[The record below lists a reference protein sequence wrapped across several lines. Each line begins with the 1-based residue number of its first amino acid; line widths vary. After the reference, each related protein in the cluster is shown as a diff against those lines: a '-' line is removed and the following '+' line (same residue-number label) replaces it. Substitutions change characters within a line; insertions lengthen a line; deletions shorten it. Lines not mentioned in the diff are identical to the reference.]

1 MEKHM
6 QAHYAVKKSLCKY
19 LLLICLAGCLCA
31 MLLGCGKKPVFAVL
45 HGSDADYSLRLQAD
59 RSYRVLKYRI
69 MNIENVRSETLTIP
83 SHYRGVPIASIAPG
97 ALERCALV
105 KEIVLSDSLTE
116 MDYLSIQECENI
128 ESIHIGAGM
137 TEFNRGYIMGCA
149 KLQTITVSAENPVLY
164 VEDNCLIGRADHV
177 LYAAAPTERIPDG
190 VTVIAFS
197 AFEYLPITS
206 IHIPESVVEICEH
219 AFAGTSLTEIT
230 LPDTVKSIGN
240 YAFADT
246 SIRELVIPDGVEEVG
261 RWALSYMRQLEKVTI
276 GAGMTKLSAFCF
288 DRDLALA
295 KIAVAPANPKY
306 YAEQNCLIEKETG
319 RVIFCGNQLTIP
331 DSARILGSF
340 CIKQLSGIVEEVR
353 IPSSITTIEKNAILD
368 HYNNIRA
375 IYIPKS
381 VTTVA
386 EIAIVFD
393 EGNSHMLYCE
403 ASEKPDGWD
412 ERWVAGTDR
421 VTGTDRYDVQWGKSE
436 FFSTQLPDPEKYY
449 SLACIDDTYV
459 YTLLDADG
467 NTAIRRAVW
476 KGGAPQFTMR
486 TASLLEIRETDEQ
499 GNARISFYDGVTQE
513 LSEGKRTPC
522 YWLRDRVAACPLN
535 DGFSGALCVNLFQ
548 VFDAARMKVEVVP
561 ADGSAI
567 SADAVESISYV
578 DDTHIR
584 ICYRQDGVT
593 QIVDAAT
600 SAPISSLSVPFSPGV
615 LRHEDEL
622 GRRYW
627 TTADEWRNTLELLR
641 ADGTTAVYISS
652 DVREPG
658 TTRLSDDLVQIY
670 MPMGTG
676 FWDMLYYDRN
686 TQMLSAE
693 WIDRAFY
700 LQGDTMV
707 YFRYADDAENPRLM
721 LYVANVFYPI
731 CERVSCPIETTFVD
745 SIGAINAITV
755 VDDTHLRIV
764 YGTDTGKRTLDI
776 ELPIPI
782 SAISDRTAGDRGF
795 FAYLG

>member
-6 QAHYAVKKSLCKY
+6 QAHHTAKKSLCKY
-19 LLLICLAGCLCA
+19 LLLTCLTGCLCA
-31 MLLGCGKKPVFAVL
+31 VLLGCGKKPVIAVL
-45 HGSDADYSLRLQAD
+45 HASDADYSVRLRAD
-59 RSYRVLKYRI
+59 GCYRI
-69 MNIENVRSETLTIP
+69 MKIENVRSETLTIP
-83 SHYRGVPIASIAPG
+83 SHYRGVPITSTAWR
-97 ALERCALV
+97 ALEKCALV
-105 KEIVLSDSLTE
+105 KEIVLPDTLTE
-116 MDYLSIQECENI
+116 MDDLLIQACENI

-137 TEFNRGYIMGCA
+137 TEFNRGYIYGCS

-164 VEDNCLIGRADHV
+164 VEDNCLIGREDHV

-190 VTVIAFS
+190 VTVIADG
-197 AFEYLPITS
+197 AFEDLPITS
-206 IHIPESVVEICEH
+206 IHIPEGVVEICEH
-219 AFAGTSLTEIT
+219 AFAGTSLTEII
-230 LPDTVKSIGN
+230 LPDTLKVIGN

-246 SIRELVIPDGVEEVG
+246 LIRELVIPDGVEEVG

-288 DRDLALA
+288 DCDLALA

-340 CIKQLSGIVEEVR
+340 CIRWWSSGIMEEVR
-353 IPSSITTIEKNAILD
+353 IPSSITTIEKNAIID
-368 HYNNIRA
+368 HYNGIRVV
-375 IYIPKS
+375 YIPKS

-386 EIAIVFD
+386 EIAVVFD

-449 SLACIDDTYV
+449 SLACIDGTYV

-476 KGGAPQFTMR
+476 KGAAPRFTMR

-522 YWLRDRVAACPLN
+522 YWLRDRVAAYPLN
-535 DGFSGALCVNLFQ
+535 DDFSGALCVNLFQ

-561 ADGSAI
+561 ADGSVI
-567 SADAVESISYV
+567 SADVVESISYV

-584 ICYRQDGVT
+584 ICYRRDGDT
-593 QIVDAAT
+593 QTVDAET

-615 LRHEDEL
+615 LTHEDEL

-707 YFRYADDAENPRLM
+707 YFRYADDTENPGLM

-745 SIGAINAITV
+745 SIGAINAMTV

-764 YGTDTGKRTLDI
+764 YGTDTGERSLDI

-795 FAYLG
+795 FAYLW

>member
-1 MEKHM
+1 M
-6 QAHYAVKKSLCKY
+6 LF
-19 LLLICLAGCLCA
+19 GCSE
-31 MLLGCGKKPVFAVL
+31 KPVFAVL

-59 RSYRVLKYRI
+59 GCYRI
-69 MNIENVRSETLTIP
+69 VKIENVRSETLSIP
-83 SHYRGVPIASIAPG
+83 SHYQGVPITSTARG
-97 ALERCALV
+97 TLEKCALV
-105 KEIVLSDSLTE
+105 KEVVLPDSLTKL
-116 MDYLSIQECENI
+116 DDLLIQACENI

-137 TEFNRGYIMGCA
+137 TEFNRGYIYGCP

-164 VEDNCLIGRADHV
+164 VEDNCLIGREDHV
-177 LYAAAPTERIPDG
+177 LYVAALTESIPDG
-190 VTVIAFS
+190 VIAIADG
-197 AFEYLPITS
+197 AFEDLPITS
-206 IHIPESVVEICEH
+206 IHIPESVVEIGSH
-219 AFAGTSLTEIT
+219 AFYGTNLTEIAI
-230 LPDTVKSIGN
+230 PDTVKSIGD
-240 YAFADT
+240 YAFVGT

-261 RWALSYMRQLEKVTI
+261 NLAFSHMRQLEKVTI
-276 GAGMTKLSAFCF
+276 GAGVTNLLSYCF
-288 DRDLALA
+288 AKDHMLALVEVSE
-295 KIAVAPANPKY
+295 KNPKY

-331 DSARILGSF
+331 DSARILGKG
-340 CIKQLSGIVEEVR
+340 CISEQTADEVEKVW
-353 IPSSITTIEKNAILD
+353 IPSGVTTIESDAFCGSTGNVKT
-368 HYNNIRA
+368 
-375 IYIPKS
+375 IYIPET
-381 VTTVA
+381 VTTV
-386 EIAIVFD
+386 EEHAILFGVGD
-393 EGNSHMLYCE
+393 SHTVYCE
-403 ASEKPDGWD
+403 APEKPNGWDDGW
-412 ERWVAGTDR
+412 VKG
-421 VTGTDRYDVQWGKSE
+421 YMSFDVQWGKSE

-486 TASLLEIRETDEQ
+486 TASLLEIRETDGQ

-522 YWLRDRVAACPLN
+522 YWLRDRVAAYPLN
-535 DGFSGALCVNLFQ
+535 DDFSGALCVNLFQ

-561 ADGSAI
+561 ADGSVI
-567 SADAVESISYV
+567 SVDVVESISYV

-584 ICYRQDGVT
+584 ICYRRDGAT
-593 QIVDAAT
+593 QTVDAET

-615 LRHEDEL
+615 LTHEDEL

-700 LQGDTMV
+700 LQGDTIV
-707 YFRYADDAENPRLM
+707 YFRYADDTENPGLM

-745 SIGAINAITV
+745 SIGAINAMTV

-764 YGTDTGKRTLDI
+764 YGTDTGERSLDI

-795 FAYLG
+795 FAYLW

>member
-6 QAHYAVKKSLCKY
+6 QAHHTAKKSLCKY
-19 LLLICLAGCLCA
+19 LLLVCLAGCLCA
-31 MLLGCGKKPVFAVL
+31 ALLGCGEKPVFAVL
-45 HGSDADYSLRLQAD
+45 HGSDADYSVRLRAD
-59 RSYRVLKYRI
+59 GCYRI
-69 MNIENVRSETLTIP
+69 MKIENVRSETLTIP
-83 SHYRGVPIASIAPG
+83 SHYSGVPITSIAPG

-105 KEIVLSDSLTE
+105 KEIVLSDTLTE
-116 MDYLSIQECENI
+116 MDYLSIQACENI

-164 VEDNCLIGRADHV
+164 VEDNCLIGREDHV

-190 VTVIAFS
+190 VTAIAFS

-206 IHIPESVVEICEH
+206 IHIPESVVEIDSH
-219 AFAGTSLTEIT
+219 AFTGTSLTEIM
-230 LPDTVKSIGN
+230 LPDTLKIIGD

-246 SIRELVIPDGVEEVG
+246 SIRELVIPDSVEEVG
-261 RWALSYMRQLEKVTI
+261 EWALSYMGQLEKVTI
-276 GAGMTKLSAFCF
+276 GAGVTNLLPRCF
-288 DRDLALA
+288 AKDRTLALVEVSE
-295 KIAVAPANPKY
+295 KNPKY
-306 YAEQNCLIEKETG
+306 YTEQNCLIEKETG

-331 DSARILGSF
+331 DGARILGKG
-340 CIKQLSGIVEEVR
+340 CISEETADEVEKVQ
-353 IPSSITTIEKNAILD
+353 IPPGVTTIEKEAFCGSTGNVKT
-368 HYNNIRA
+368 
-375 IYIPKS
+375 IYIPET
-381 VTTVA
+381 VTIV
-386 EIAIVFD
+386 EEYAIVFGVGD
-393 EGNSHMLYCE
+393 SHTVYCE
-403 ASEKPDGWD
+403 APEKPDGWD
-412 ERWVAGTDR
+412 EKWVEG
-421 VTGTDRYDVQWGKSE
+421 VGGFDVQWGKSE

-486 TASLLEIRETDEQ
+486 TASLLEIRETDGQ

-561 ADGSAI
+561 TDGSVI
-567 SADAVESISYV
+567 SADVVESISYV

-584 ICYRQDGVT
+584 ICYRRDGAT
-593 QIVDAAT
+593 QTVDAET

-615 LRHEDEL
+615 LTHEDEL

-670 MPMGTG
+670 MPKGTG

-707 YFRYADDAENPRLM
+707 YFRYADDAENPGLM

-745 SIGAINAITV
+745 SIGAINAMTV

-764 YGTDTGKRTLDI
+764 YGTDTGERSLDI

-795 FAYLG
+795 FAYLW

>member
-6 QAHYAVKKSLCKY
+6 QAHHTAKKSLCKY

-31 MLLGCGKKPVFAVL
+31 MLFGCSEKPVFAVL

-69 MNIENVRSETLTIP
+69 TNIENVRSETLTIP

-105 KEIVLSDSLTE
+105 KEIVLSDTLTE

-164 VEDNCLIGRADHV
+164 VEDNCLIGREDHV

-197 AFEYLPITS
+197 AFEYLPIAS
-206 IHIPESVVEICEH
+206 IYIPESVVEIGSH
-219 AFAGTSLTEIT
+219 AFTGTSLTEIM
-230 LPDTVKSIGN
+230 LPDTLKIIGD

-246 SIRELVIPDGVEEVG
+246 SIRELVVPDSVEEVG
-261 RWALSYMRQLEKVTI
+261 EWAFSWMRQLEKVTI
-276 GAGMTKLSAFCF
+276 GAGVTNLLPRCF
-288 DRDLALA
+288 AKDRTLALVEVSE
-295 KIAVAPANPKY
+295 KNPKY
-306 YAEQNCLIEKETG
+306 YTEQNCLIEKETG

-331 DSARILGSF
+331 DSVRILGKG
-340 CIKQLSGIVEEVR
+340 CISEETADEVEKVQ
-353 IPSSITTIEKNAILD
+353 IPPGVTTIEKEAFCGSTGNVKT
-368 HYNNIRA
+368 
-375 IYIPKS
+375 IYIPET
-381 VTTVA
+381 VTIV
-386 EIAIVFD
+386 EEYAIVFGVGD
-393 EGNSHMLYCE
+393 SHTVYCE
-403 ASEKPDGWD
+403 APEKPDGWD
-412 ERWVAGTDR
+412 EKWVEG
-421 VTGTDRYDVQWGKSE
+421 VGGFDVQWGKSE
-436 FFSTQLPDPEKYY
+436 FFSPQLPDPEKYY
-449 SLACIDDTYV
+449 SLACIDGTYV

-486 TASLLEIRETDEQ
+486 TASLLEIRETDGQ

-561 ADGSAI
+561 ADGSVI
-567 SADAVESISYV
+567 SADVVESISYV

-584 ICYRQDGVT
+584 ICYRRDGAT
-593 QIVDAAT
+593 QTVDAET

-615 LRHEDEL
+615 LTHEDEL

-707 YFRYADDAENPRLM
+707 YFRYADDTENPGLM

-745 SIGAINAITV
+745 SIGAINAMTV

-764 YGTDTGKRTLDI
+764 YGTDTGERSLDI

-795 FAYLG
+795 FAYLW

>member
-6 QAHYAVKKSLCKY
+6 QAHHTAKKSLCKY

-31 MLLGCGKKPVFAVL
+31 VLLGCGKKPVIAVL
-45 HGSDADYSLRLQAD
+45 HASDADYSVRLRAD
-59 RSYRVLKYRI
+59 GCYRI
-69 MNIENVRSETLTIP
+69 MKIENVRSETLTIP
-83 SHYRGVPIASIAPG
+83 SHYRGVPITSTAWR
-97 ALERCALV
+97 ALEKCALV
-105 KEIVLSDSLTE
+105 KEIVLSDTLTE

-164 VEDNCLIGRADHV
+164 VEDNCLIGREDHV

-197 AFEYLPITS
+197 AFEYLPIAS
-206 IHIPESVVEICEH
+206 IYIPESVVEIGSH
-219 AFAGTSLTEIT
+219 AFTGTSLTEIM
-230 LPDTVKSIGN
+230 LPDTLKIIGD

-246 SIRELVIPDGVEEVG
+246 SIRELVIPDSVEEVG
-261 RWALSYMRQLEKVTI
+261 EWAFSWMRQLEKVTI
-276 GAGMTKLSAFCF
+276 GAGVTNLLSYCF
-288 DRDLALA
+288 AKDHMLALVEVSE
-295 KIAVAPANPKY
+295 KNPKY

-331 DSARILGSF
+331 DSARILGKG
-340 CIKQLSGIVEEVR
+340 CISEETADEVEKVQ
-353 IPSSITTIEKNAILD
+353 IPPGVTTIEKEAFCGSTGNVKT
-368 HYNNIRA
+368 
-375 IYIPKS
+375 IYIPET
-381 VTTVA
+381 VTIV
-386 EIAIVFD
+386 EEYAIVFGVGD
-393 EGNSHMLYCE
+393 SHTVYCE
-403 ASEKPDGWD
+403 APEKPNGWDDGW
-412 ERWVAGTDR
+412 VKG
-421 VTGTDRYDVQWGKSE
+421 YMSFDVQWGKSE
-436 FFSTQLPDPEKYY
+436 FFSPQLPDPEKYY
-449 SLACIDDTYV
+449 SLACIDGTYV

-522 YWLRDRVAACPLN
+522 YWLRDRVAAYPLN
-535 DGFSGALCVNLFQ
+535 DDFSGALCVNLFQ

-561 ADGSAI
+561 ADGSVI

-584 ICYRQDGVT
+584 ICYRRDGAT
-593 QIVDAAT
+593 QTVDAET

-615 LRHEDEL
+615 LTHEDEL

-707 YFRYADDAENPRLM
+707 YFRYADDTENPGLM

-745 SIGAINAITV
+745 SIGAINAMTV

-764 YGTDTGKRTLDI
+764 YGTDTGERSLDI

-795 FAYLG
+795 FAYLW

>member
-1 MEKHM
+1 M
-6 QAHYAVKKSLCKY
+6 QAHYAAKKSLCKY

-31 MLLGCGKKPVFAVL
+31 MLLGCGKKPVSAVL
-45 HGSDADYSLRLQAD
+45 HAGDADYSVRLRAD
-59 RSYRVLKYRI
+59 GCYRI
-69 MNIENVRSETLTIP
+69 MKIENVRSETLTIP
-83 SHYRGVPIASIAPG
+83 SHYRGVPITSTAWR
-97 ALERCALV
+97 ALEKCALV
-105 KEIVLSDSLTE
+105 KEIVLSDTLTE
-116 MDYLSIQECENI
+116 MDNLLIQACENI
-128 ESIHIGAGM
+128 EKIHIGAGI

-164 VEDNCLIGRADHV
+164 VEDNCLIGREDHV
-177 LYAAAPTERIPDG
+177 LYVAALTERIPDG
-190 VTVIAFS
+190 VIAIADG
-197 AFEYLPITS
+197 AFEDLPITS
-206 IHIPESVVEICEH
+206 IHIPEGVVEICEH

-230 LPDTVKSIGN
+230 LPDSLKSIGN
-240 YAFADT
+240 YAFSDT
-246 SIRELVIPDGVEEVG
+246 SIHELVIPDSVEEVG
-261 RWALSYMRQLEKVTI
+261 EWAFSWMRQLEKVTI
-276 GAGMTKLSAFCF
+276 GAGVTNLLSYCF
-288 DRDLALA
+288 AKDHMLALVEVSE
-295 KIAVAPANPKY
+295 KNPKY

-331 DSARILGSF
+331 DSARILGKG
-340 CIKQLSGIVEEVR
+340 CISEQTADEVEKVW
-353 IPSSITTIEKNAILD
+353 IPSGVTTIESDAFCGSTGNVKT
-368 HYNNIRA
+368 
-375 IYIPKS
+375 IYIPET
-381 VTTVA
+381 VTTV
-386 EIAIVFD
+386 EEHAILFGVGD
-393 EGNSHMLYCE
+393 SHTVYCE
-403 ASEKPDGWD
+403 APEKPNGWDDGW
-412 ERWVAGTDR
+412 VKG
-421 VTGTDRYDVQWGKSE
+421 YMSFDVQWGKSE

-499 GNARISFYDGVTQE
+499 ENARISFYDGVTQE

-593 QIVDAAT
+593 QIVDAET

-658 TTRLSDDLVQIY
+658 VTQLSDDLVQIY

-707 YFRYADDAENPRLM
+707 YFRYADDAENPGLM

-745 SIGAINAITV
+745 SIGAINAMTV

-764 YGTDTGKRTLDI
+764 YGTDTGERSLDI

>member
-1 MEKHM
+1 M
-6 QAHYAVKKSLCKY
+6 
-19 LLLICLAGCLCA
+19 
-31 MLLGCGKKPVFAVL
+31 
-45 HGSDADYSLRLQAD
+45 
-59 RSYRVLKYRI
+59 
-69 MNIENVRSETLTIP
+69 
-83 SHYRGVPIASIAPG
+83 
-97 ALERCALV
+97 
-105 KEIVLSDSLTE
+105 
-116 MDYLSIQECENI
+116 
-128 ESIHIGAGM
+128 
-137 TEFNRGYIMGCA
+137 
-149 KLQTITVSAENPVLY
+149 
-164 VEDNCLIGRADHV
+164 
-177 LYAAAPTERIPDG
+177 
-190 VTVIAFS
+190 
-197 AFEYLPITS
+197 
-206 IHIPESVVEICEH
+206 
-219 AFAGTSLTEIT
+219 
-230 LPDTVKSIGN
+230 
-240 YAFADT
+240 
-246 SIRELVIPDGVEEVG
+246 
-261 RWALSYMRQLEKVTI
+261 
-276 GAGMTKLSAFCF
+276 
-288 DRDLALA
+288 
-295 KIAVAPANPKY
+295 
-306 YAEQNCLIEKETG
+306 
-319 RVIFCGNQLTIP
+319 
-331 DSARILGSF
+331 RILGKG
-340 CIKQLSGIVEEVR
+340 CISEETADEVEKVQ
-353 IPSSITTIEKNAILD
+353 IPPGVTTIEKEAFCGSTGNVKT
-368 HYNNIRA
+368 
-375 IYIPKS
+375 IYIPET
-381 VTTVA
+381 VTIV
-386 EIAIVFD
+386 EEYAIVFGVGD
-393 EGNSHMLYCE
+393 SHTVYCE
-403 ASEKPDGWD
+403 APEKPDGWD
-412 ERWVAGTDR
+412 EKWVEG
-421 VTGTDRYDVQWGKSE
+421 VGGFDVQWGKSE
-436 FFSTQLPDPEKYY
+436 FFSPQLPDPEKYY
-449 SLACIDDTYV
+449 SLACIDGTYV

-561 ADGSAI
+561 ADGSVI
-567 SADAVESISYV
+567 SADVVESISYV

-584 ICYRQDGVT
+584 ICYRRDGAT
-593 QIVDAAT
+593 QTVDAET

-615 LRHEDEL
+615 LTHEDEL

-707 YFRYADDAENPRLM
+707 YFRYADDTENPGLM

-745 SIGAINAITV
+745 SIGAINAMTV

-764 YGTDTGKRTLDI
+764 YGTDTGERSLDI

-795 FAYLG
+795 FAYLW

>member
-6 QAHYAVKKSLCKY
+6 QAHHTAKKSLCKY
-19 LLLICLAGCLCA
+19 LLLVCLAGCLCA
-31 MLLGCGKKPVFAVL
+31 ALLGCGEKPVFAVL
-45 HGSDADYSLRLQAD
+45 HGSDADYSVRLRAD
-59 RSYRVLKYRI
+59 GCYRI
-69 MNIENVRSETLTIP
+69 MKIENVRSETLTIP
-83 SHYRGVPIASIAPG
+83 SHYSGVPITSIAPG

-105 KEIVLSDSLTE
+105 KEIVLSDTLTE
-116 MDYLSIQECENI
+116 MDYLSIQACENI

-164 VEDNCLIGRADHV
+164 VEDNCLIGREDHV

-190 VTVIAFS
+190 VTAIAFS

-206 IHIPESVVEICEH
+206 IHIPESVVEIDSH
-219 AFAGTSLTEIT
+219 AFTGTSLTEIM
-230 LPDTVKSIGN
+230 LPDTLKIIGD

-246 SIRELVIPDGVEEVG
+246 SIRELVIPDSVEEVG
-261 RWALSYMRQLEKVTI
+261 EWALSYMGQLEKVTI
-276 GAGMTKLSAFCF
+276 GAGVTNLLPRCF
-288 DRDLALA
+288 AKDRTLALVEVSE
-295 KIAVAPANPKY
+295 KNPKY
-306 YAEQNCLIEKETG
+306 YTEQNCLIEKETG

-331 DSARILGSF
+331 DGARILGKG
-340 CIKQLSGIVEEVR
+340 CISEETADEVEKVQ
-353 IPSSITTIEKNAILD
+353 IPPGVTTIEKEAFCGSTGNVKT
-368 HYNNIRA
+368 
-375 IYIPKS
+375 IYIPET
-381 VTTVA
+381 VTIV
-386 EIAIVFD
+386 EEYAIVFGVGD
-393 EGNSHMLYCE
+393 SHTVYCE
-403 ASEKPDGWD
+403 APEKPDGWD
-412 ERWVAGTDR
+412 EKWVEG
-421 VTGTDRYDVQWGKSE
+421 VGGFDVQWGKSE

-486 TASLLEIRETDEQ
+486 TASLLEIRETDGQ

-561 ADGSAI
+561 TDGSVI
-567 SADAVESISYV
+567 SADVVESISYV

-584 ICYRQDGVT
+584 ICYRRDGAT
-593 QIVDAAT
+593 QTVDAET

-615 LRHEDEL
+615 LTHEDEL

-707 YFRYADDAENPRLM
+707 YFRYADDVENPGLM

-745 SIGAINAITV
+745 SIGAINAMTV
-755 VDDTHLRIV
+755 VDDTYLRIV
-764 YGTDTGKRTLDI
+764 YGTDTGERSLDI

-795 FAYLG
+795 FAYLW

>member
-6 QAHYAVKKSLCKY
+6 QAHHTAKKSLCKY

-31 MLLGCGKKPVFAVL
+31 MLFGCSEKPVFAVL

-59 RSYRVLKYRI
+59 GCYRI
-69 MNIENVRSETLTIP
+69 VKIENVRSETLSIP
-83 SHYRGVPIASIAPG
+83 SHYQGVPITSTARG
-97 ALERCALV
+97 TLEKCALV
-105 KEIVLSDSLTE
+105 KEVVLPDSLTKL
-116 MDYLSIQECENI
+116 DDLLIQACENI

-137 TEFNRGYIMGCA
+137 TEFNRGYIYGCP

-164 VEDNCLIGRADHV
+164 VEDNCLIGREDHV
-177 LYAAAPTERIPDG
+177 LYVAALTESIPDG
-190 VTVIAFS
+190 VIAIADG
-197 AFEYLPITS
+197 AFEDLPITS
-206 IHIPESVVEICEH
+206 IHIPESVVEIGSH
-219 AFAGTSLTEIT
+219 AFYGTNLTEIAI
-230 LPDTVKSIGN
+230 PDTVKSIGD
-240 YAFADT
+240 YAFVGT

-261 RWALSYMRQLEKVTI
+261 NLAFSHMRQLEKVTI
-276 GAGMTKLSAFCF
+276 GAGVTNLLSYCF
-288 DRDLALA
+288 AKDHMLALVEVSE
-295 KIAVAPANPKY
+295 KNPKY

-331 DSARILGSF
+331 DSARILGKG
-340 CIKQLSGIVEEVR
+340 CISEQTADEVEKVW
-353 IPSSITTIEKNAILD
+353 IPSGVTTIESDAFCGSTGNVKT
-368 HYNNIRA
+368 
-375 IYIPKS
+375 IYIPET
-381 VTTVA
+381 VTTV
-386 EIAIVFD
+386 EEHAILFGVGD
-393 EGNSHMLYCE
+393 SHTVYCE
-403 ASEKPDGWD
+403 APEKPNGWDDGW
-412 ERWVAGTDR
+412 VKG
-421 VTGTDRYDVQWGKSE
+421 YMSFDVQWGKSE

-486 TASLLEIRETDEQ
+486 TASLLEIRETDGQ

-522 YWLRDRVAACPLN
+522 YWLRDRVAAYPLN

-561 ADGSAI
+561 ADGSVI
-567 SADAVESISYV
+567 SVDVVESISYV

-584 ICYRQDGVT
+584 ICYRRDGAT
-593 QIVDAAT
+593 QTVDAET

-615 LRHEDEL
+615 LTHEDEL

-700 LQGDTMV
+700 LQGDTIV
-707 YFRYADDAENPRLM
+707 YFRYADDTENPGLM

-745 SIGAINAITV
+745 SIGAINAMTV

-764 YGTDTGKRTLDI
+764 YGTDTGERSLDI

-795 FAYLG
+795 FAYLW

>member
-1 MEKHM
+1 M
-6 QAHYAVKKSLCKY
+6 LF
-19 LLLICLAGCLCA
+19 GCSE
-31 MLLGCGKKPVFAVL
+31 KPVFAVL

-59 RSYRVLKYRI
+59 GCYRI
-69 MNIENVRSETLTIP
+69 VKIENVRSETLSIP
-83 SHYRGVPIASIAPG
+83 SHYQGVPITSTARG
-97 ALERCALV
+97 TLEKCALV
-105 KEIVLSDSLTE
+105 KEVVLPDSLTKL
-116 MDYLSIQECENI
+116 DDLLIQACENI

-137 TEFNRGYIMGCA
+137 TEFNRGYIYGCP

-164 VEDNCLIGRADHV
+164 VEDNCLIGREDHV
-177 LYAAAPTERIPDG
+177 LYVAALTESIPDG
-190 VTVIAFS
+190 VIAIADG
-197 AFEYLPITS
+197 AFEDLPITS
-206 IHIPESVVEICEH
+206 IHIPESVVEIGSH
-219 AFAGTSLTEIT
+219 AFYGTNLTEIAI
-230 LPDTVKSIGN
+230 PDTVKSIGD
-240 YAFADT
+240 YAFVGT

-261 RWALSYMRQLEKVTI
+261 NLAFSHMRQLEKVTI
-276 GAGMTKLSAFCF
+276 GAGVTNLLSYCF
-288 DRDLALA
+288 AKDHMLALVEVSE
-295 KIAVAPANPKY
+295 KNPKY

-331 DSARILGSF
+331 DSARILGKG
-340 CIKQLSGIVEEVR
+340 CISEQTADEVEKVW
-353 IPSSITTIEKNAILD
+353 IPSGVTTIESDAFCGSTGNVKT
-368 HYNNIRA
+368 
-375 IYIPKS
+375 IYIPET
-381 VTTVA
+381 VTTV
-386 EIAIVFD
+386 EEHAILFGVGD
-393 EGNSHMLYCE
+393 SHTVYCE
-403 ASEKPDGWD
+403 APEKPNGWDDGW
-412 ERWVAGTDR
+412 VKG
-421 VTGTDRYDVQWGKSE
+421 YMSFDVQWGKSE

-486 TASLLEIRETDEQ
+486 TASLLEIRETDGQ

-522 YWLRDRVAACPLN
+522 YWLRDRVAAYPLN

-561 ADGSAI
+561 ADGSVI
-567 SADAVESISYV
+567 SVDVVESISYV

-584 ICYRQDGVT
+584 ICYRRDGAT
-593 QIVDAAT
+593 QTVDAET

-615 LRHEDEL
+615 LTHEDEL

-700 LQGDTMV
+700 LQGDTIV
-707 YFRYADDAENPRLM
+707 YFRYADDTENPGLM

-745 SIGAINAITV
+745 SIGAINAMTV

-764 YGTDTGKRTLDI
+764 YGTDTGERSLDI

-795 FAYLG
+795 FAYLW

>member
-6 QAHYAVKKSLCKY
+6 QAHHTAKESLCKY

-105 KEIVLSDSLTE
+105 KEIVLSDTLTE
-116 MDYLSIQECENI
+116 MDYLSIQACENI

-164 VEDNCLIGRADHV
+164 VEDNCLIGREDHV

-190 VTVIAFS
+190 VTVIADS

-206 IHIPESVVEICEH
+206 IYIPESVVEIGSH
-219 AFAGTSLTEIT
+219 AFTGTSLTEIT

-288 DRDLALA
+288 DCDLALA

-386 EIAIVFD
+386 EISIVFD

-403 ASEKPDGWD
+403 ALEKPDGWD

-622 GRRYW
+622 SRRYW

-755 VDDTHLRIV
+755 VDDTLLRIV
-764 YGTDTGKRTLDI
+764 YGTETGERTLDI

>member
-1 MEKHM
+1 
-6 QAHYAVKKSLCKY
+6 
-19 LLLICLAGCLCA
+19 
-31 MLLGCGKKPVFAVL
+31 
-45 HGSDADYSLRLQAD
+45 
-59 RSYRVLKYRI
+59 
-69 MNIENVRSETLTIP
+69 
-83 SHYRGVPIASIAPG
+83 
-97 ALERCALV
+97 
-105 KEIVLSDSLTE
+105 
-116 MDYLSIQECENI
+116 
-128 ESIHIGAGM
+128 
-137 TEFNRGYIMGCA
+137 
-149 KLQTITVSAENPVLY
+149 
-164 VEDNCLIGRADHV
+164 
-177 LYAAAPTERIPDG
+177 
-190 VTVIAFS
+190 
-197 AFEYLPITS
+197 
-206 IHIPESVVEICEH
+206 
-219 AFAGTSLTEIT
+219 
-230 LPDTVKSIGN
+230 
-240 YAFADT
+240 
-246 SIRELVIPDGVEEVG
+246 
-261 RWALSYMRQLEKVTI
+261 MRQLEKVTI
-276 GAGMTKLSAFCF
+276 GAGVTNLLSYCF
-288 DRDLALA
+288 AKDHMLALVEVSE
-295 KIAVAPANPKY
+295 KNPKY

-331 DSARILGSF
+331 DSARILGKG
-340 CIKQLSGIVEEVR
+340 CISEETADEVEKVQ
-353 IPSSITTIEKNAILD
+353 IPPGVTTIEKEAFCGSTGNVKT
-368 HYNNIRA
+368 
-375 IYIPKS
+375 IYIPET
-381 VTTVA
+381 VTIV
-386 EIAIVFD
+386 EEYAIVFGVGD
-393 EGNSHMLYCE
+393 SHTVYCE
-403 ASEKPDGWD
+403 APEKPNGWDDGW
-412 ERWVAGTDR
+412 VKG
-421 VTGTDRYDVQWGKSE
+421 YMSFDVQWGKSE
-436 FFSTQLPDPEKYY
+436 FFSPQLPDPEKYY
-449 SLACIDDTYV
+449 SLACIDGTYV

-522 YWLRDRVAACPLN
+522 YWLRDRVAAYPLN
-535 DGFSGALCVNLFQ
+535 DDFSGALCVNLFQ

-561 ADGSAI
+561 ADGSVI

-584 ICYRQDGVT
+584 ICYRRDGAT
-593 QIVDAAT
+593 QTVDAET

-615 LRHEDEL
+615 LTHEDEL

-707 YFRYADDAENPRLM
+707 YFRYADDTENPGLM

-731 CERVSCPIETTFVD
+731 CERVSCPIGTTFVD
-745 SIGAINAITV
+745 SIGAINAMTV

-764 YGTDTGKRTLDI
+764 YGTDTGERSLDI

-795 FAYLG
+795 FAYLW

>member
-1 MEKHM
+1 M

-45 HGSDADYSLRLQAD
+45 HAGDADYSLRLQAD

-105 KEIVLSDSLTE
+105 KEIVLSDTLTE

-164 VEDNCLIGRADHV
+164 VEDNCLIGREDHV

-190 VTVIAFS
+190 VTVIADS
-197 AFEYLPITS
+197 AFEYLPIAS
-206 IHIPESVVEICEH
+206 IHIPESVVEIDSH
-219 AFAGTSLTEIT
+219 AFYGTSLTEIAI
-230 LPDTVKSIGN
+230 PDTVKSIGD
-240 YAFADT
+240 YAFVGT

-261 RWALSYMRQLEKVTI
+261 NLAFSHMRQLEKVTI
-276 GAGMTKLSAFCF
+276 GAGVTNLLSYCF
-288 DRDLALA
+288 AKDHMLALVEVPE
-295 KIAVAPANPKY
+295 KNPKY

-331 DSARILGSF
+331 DSARILGKG
-340 CIKQLSGIVEEVR
+340 CISEQTADEVEKVW
-353 IPSSITTIEKNAILD
+353 IPSGVTTIESDAFCGSTGNVKT
-368 HYNNIRA
+368 
-375 IYIPKS
+375 IYIPET
-381 VTTVA
+381 VTTV
-386 EIAIVFD
+386 EEHAILFGVGD
-393 EGNSHMLYCE
+393 SHTVYCE
-403 ASEKPDGWD
+403 APEKPDGWD
-412 ERWVAGTDR
+412 DGWVKG
-421 VTGTDRYDVQWGKSE
+421 YMSFDVQWGKSE

-476 KGGAPQFTMR
+476 KGGTPQFTMR

-567 SADAVESISYV
+567 PADAVESISYV

-584 ICYRQDGVT
+584 ICYRQDGAT
-593 QIVDAAT
+593 QTVDAET

-707 YFRYADDAENPRLM
+707 YFRYADDAENPGLM

-764 YGTDTGKRTLDI
+764 YGTDTGERSLDI

>member
-6 QAHYAVKKSLCKY
+6 QAHHTAKKSLCKY
-19 LLLICLAGCLCA
+19 LLLVCLAGCLCA
-31 MLLGCGKKPVFAVL
+31 ALLGCGEKPVFAVL
-45 HGSDADYSLRLQAD
+45 HGSDADYSVRLRAD
-59 RSYRVLKYRI
+59 GCYRI
-69 MNIENVRSETLTIP
+69 MKIENVRSETLTIP
-83 SHYRGVPIASIAPG
+83 SHYSGVPIASIAPG

-105 KEIVLSDSLTE
+105 KEIVLSDTLTE
-116 MDYLSIQECENI
+116 MDYLSIQACENI

-164 VEDNCLIGRADHV
+164 VEDNCLIGREDHV

-190 VTVIAFS
+190 VTAIAFS

-206 IHIPESVVEICEH
+206 IHIPESVVEIDSH
-219 AFAGTSLTEIT
+219 AFTGTSLTEIM
-230 LPDTVKSIGN
+230 LPDTLKIIGD

-246 SIRELVIPDGVEEVG
+246 SIRELVIPDSVEEVG
-261 RWALSYMRQLEKVTI
+261 EWALSYMGQLEKVTI
-276 GAGMTKLSAFCF
+276 GAGVTNLLPRCF
-288 DRDLALA
+288 AKDRTLALVEVSE
-295 KIAVAPANPKY
+295 KNPKY
-306 YAEQNCLIEKETG
+306 YTEQNCLIEKETG

-331 DSARILGSF
+331 DGARILGKG
-340 CIKQLSGIVEEVR
+340 CISEETADEVEKVQ
-353 IPSSITTIEKNAILD
+353 IPPGVTTIEKEAFCGSTGNVKT
-368 HYNNIRA
+368 
-375 IYIPKS
+375 IYIPET
-381 VTTVA
+381 VTIV
-386 EIAIVFD
+386 EEYAIVFGVGD
-393 EGNSHMLYCE
+393 SHTVYCE
-403 ASEKPDGWD
+403 APEKPDGWD
-412 ERWVAGTDR
+412 EKWVEG
-421 VTGTDRYDVQWGKSE
+421 VGGFDVQWGKSE

-459 YTLLDADG
+459 YTLLGADG

-486 TASLLEIRETDEQ
+486 TASLLEIRETDGQ

-561 ADGSAI
+561 TDGSVI
-567 SADAVESISYV
+567 SADVVESISYV

-584 ICYRQDGVT
+584 ICYRRDGAT
-593 QIVDAAT
+593 QTVDAET

-615 LRHEDEL
+615 LTHEDEL

-658 TTRLSDDLVQIY
+658 TMRLSDDLVQIY

-707 YFRYADDAENPRLM
+707 YFRYADDAEKPGLM

-745 SIGAINAITV
+745 SIGAINAMTV

-764 YGTDTGKRTLDI
+764 YGTDTGERSLDI

-795 FAYLG
+795 FAYLW

>member
-6 QAHYAVKKSLCKY
+6 QAHHTAKKSLCKY
-19 LLLICLAGCLCA
+19 LLLVCLAGCLCA
-31 MLLGCGKKPVFAVL
+31 ALLGCGEKPVFAVL
-45 HGSDADYSLRLQAD
+45 HGSDADYSVRLRAD
-59 RSYRVLKYRI
+59 GCYRI
-69 MNIENVRSETLTIP
+69 MKIENVRSETLTIP
-83 SHYRGVPIASIAPG
+83 SHYSGVPITSIAPG

-105 KEIVLSDSLTE
+105 KEIVLSDTLTE
-116 MDYLSIQECENI
+116 MDYLSIQACENI

-164 VEDNCLIGRADHV
+164 VEDNCLIGREDHV

-190 VTVIAFS
+190 VTAIAFS

-206 IHIPESVVEICEH
+206 IHIPESVVEIDSH
-219 AFAGTSLTEIT
+219 AFTGTSLTEIM
-230 LPDTVKSIGN
+230 LPDTLKIIGD

-246 SIRELVIPDGVEEVG
+246 SIRELVIPDSVEEVG
-261 RWALSYMRQLEKVTI
+261 EWALSYMGQLEKVTI
-276 GAGMTKLSAFCF
+276 GAGVTNLLPRCF
-288 DRDLALA
+288 AKDRTLALVEVSE
-295 KIAVAPANPKY
+295 KNPKY
-306 YAEQNCLIEKETG
+306 YTEQNCLIEKETG

-331 DSARILGSF
+331 DGARILGKG
-340 CIKQLSGIVEEVR
+340 CISEETADEVEKVQ
-353 IPSSITTIEKNAILD
+353 IPPGVTTIEKEAFCGSTGNVKT
-368 HYNNIRA
+368 
-375 IYIPKS
+375 IYIPET
-381 VTTVA
+381 VTIV
-386 EIAIVFD
+386 EEYAIVFGVGD
-393 EGNSHMLYCE
+393 SHTVYCE
-403 ASEKPDGWD
+403 APEKPDGWD
-412 ERWVAGTDR
+412 EKWVEG
-421 VTGTDRYDVQWGKSE
+421 VGGFDVQWGKSE

-486 TASLLEIRETDEQ
+486 TASLLEIRETDGQ

-561 ADGSAI
+561 TDGSVI
-567 SADAVESISYV
+567 SADVVESISYV

-584 ICYRQDGVT
+584 ICYRRDGAT
-593 QIVDAAT
+593 QTVDAET
-600 SAPISSLSVPFSPGV
+600 SAPISSLSVSFSPGV
-615 LRHEDEL
+615 LTHEDEL

-707 YFRYADDAENPRLM
+707 YFRYADDVENPGLM

-745 SIGAINAITV
+745 SIGAINAMTV

-764 YGTDTGKRTLDI
+764 YGTDTGERSLDI

-795 FAYLG
+795 FAYLW

>member
-261 RWALSYMRQLEKVTI
+261 RWALSYMGQLEKVTI

>member
-6 QAHYAVKKSLCKY
+6 QAHHTAKESLCKY

-105 KEIVLSDSLTE
+105 KEIVLSDTLTE
-116 MDYLSIQECENI
+116 MDYLSIQACENI

-164 VEDNCLIGRADHV
+164 VEDNCLIGREDHV

-190 VTVIAFS
+190 VTVIADS

-206 IHIPESVVEICEH
+206 IYIPESVVEIGSH
-219 AFAGTSLTEIT
+219 AFTGTSLTEIT

-261 RWALSYMRQLEKVTI
+261 RWALSYMRQLETVTI
-276 GAGMTKLSAFCF
+276 GAGMSKLSAFCF
-288 DRDLALA
+288 DCDLALA

-386 EIAIVFD
+386 EISIVFD

-403 ASEKPDGWD
+403 ALEKPDGWD

-622 GRRYW
+622 SRRYW

-755 VDDTHLRIV
+755 VDDTLLRIV
-764 YGTDTGKRTLDI
+764 YGTETGERTLDI

>member
-6 QAHYAVKKSLCKY
+6 QAHHTAKKSLCKY
-19 LLLICLAGCLCA
+19 LLLVCLAGCLCA
-31 MLLGCGKKPVFAVL
+31 ALLGCGEKPVFAVL
-45 HGSDADYSLRLQAD
+45 HGSDADYSVRLRAD
-59 RSYRVLKYRI
+59 GCYRI
-69 MNIENVRSETLTIP
+69 MKIENVRSETLTIP
-83 SHYRGVPIASIAPG
+83 SHYSGVPITSIAPG

-105 KEIVLSDSLTE
+105 KEIVLSDTLTE
-116 MDYLSIQECENI
+116 MDYLSIQACENI

-137 TEFNRGYIMGCA
+137 TEFNRGYIMGCT

-164 VEDNCLIGRADHV
+164 VEDNCLIGREDHV

-190 VTVIAFS
+190 VTAIAFS

-206 IHIPESVVEICEH
+206 IHIPESVVEIDSH
-219 AFAGTSLTEIT
+219 AFTGTSLTEIM
-230 LPDTVKSIGN
+230 LPDTLKIIGD

-246 SIRELVIPDGVEEVG
+246 SIRELVIPDSVEEVG
-261 RWALSYMRQLEKVTI
+261 EWALSYMRQLEKVTI
-276 GAGMTKLSAFCF
+276 GAGVTNLLSYCF
-288 DRDLALA
+288 AKDHMLALVEVSE
-295 KIAVAPANPKY
+295 KNPKY

-331 DSARILGSF
+331 DSARILGKG
-340 CIKQLSGIVEEVR
+340 CISEQTADEVEKVW
-353 IPSSITTIEKNAILD
+353 IPSGVTTIESDAFCGSTGNVKT
-368 HYNNIRA
+368 
-375 IYIPKS
+375 IYIPET
-381 VTTVA
+381 VTTV
-386 EIAIVFD
+386 EEHAILFGVGD
-393 EGNSHMLYCE
+393 SHTVYCE
-403 ASEKPDGWD
+403 APEKPNGWDDGW
-412 ERWVAGTDR
+412 VKG
-421 VTGTDRYDVQWGKSE
+421 YMSFDVQWGKSE
-436 FFSTQLPDPEKYY
+436 FFSPQLPDPEKYY
-449 SLACIDDTYV
+449 SLACIDGTYV

-522 YWLRDRVAACPLN
+522 YWLRDRVAAYPLN
-535 DGFSGALCVNLFQ
+535 DDFSGALCVNLFQ

-561 ADGSAI
+561 TDGSAI

-584 ICYRQDGVT
+584 ICYRQDGAT
-593 QIVDAAT
+593 QTVDAET

-615 LRHEDEL
+615 LTHEDEL

-707 YFRYADDAENPRLM
+707 YFRYADDVENPGLM

-745 SIGAINAITV
+745 SIGAINAMTV
-755 VDDTHLRIV
+755 VDDTYLRIV
-764 YGTDTGKRTLDI
+764 YGTDTGERSLDI

-795 FAYLG
+795 FAYLW

>member
-6 QAHYAVKKSLCKY
+6 QAHHTAKKSLCKY

-31 MLLGCGKKPVFAVL
+31 MLFGCSEKPVFAVL

-59 RSYRVLKYRI
+59 GCYRI
-69 MNIENVRSETLTIP
+69 VKIENVRSETLSIP
-83 SHYRGVPIASIAPG
+83 SHYQGVPITSTARG
-97 ALERCALV
+97 TLEKCALV
-105 KEIVLSDSLTE
+105 KEVVLPDSLTKL
-116 MDYLSIQECENI
+116 DDLLIQACENI

-137 TEFNRGYIMGCA
+137 TEFNRGYIYGCP

-164 VEDNCLIGRADHV
+164 VEDNCLIGREDHV
-177 LYAAAPTERIPDG
+177 LYVAALTESIPDG
-190 VTVIAFS
+190 VIAIADG
-197 AFEYLPITS
+197 AFEDLPITS
-206 IHIPESVVEICEH
+206 IHIPESVVEIGSH
-219 AFAGTSLTEIT
+219 AFYGTNLTEIAI
-230 LPDTVKSIGN
+230 PDTVKSIGD
-240 YAFADT
+240 YAFVGT

-261 RWALSYMRQLEKVTI
+261 NLAFSHMRQLEKVTI
-276 GAGMTKLSAFCF
+276 GAGVTNLLSYCF
-288 DRDLALA
+288 AKDHMLALVEVSE
-295 KIAVAPANPKY
+295 KNPKY

-331 DSARILGSF
+331 DSARILGKG
-340 CIKQLSGIVEEVR
+340 CISEQTADEVEKVW
-353 IPSSITTIEKNAILD
+353 IPSGVTTIESDAFCGSTGNVKT
-368 HYNNIRA
+368 
-375 IYIPKS
+375 IYIPET
-381 VTTVA
+381 VTTV
-386 EIAIVFD
+386 EEHAILFGVGD
-393 EGNSHMLYCE
+393 SHTVYCE
-403 ASEKPDGWD
+403 APEKPNGWDDGW
-412 ERWVAGTDR
+412 VKG
-421 VTGTDRYDVQWGKSE
+421 YMSFDVQWGKSE

-486 TASLLEIRETDEQ
+486 TASLLEIRETDGQ

-522 YWLRDRVAACPLN
+522 YWLRDRVAAYPLN
-535 DGFSGALCVNLFQ
+535 DDFSGALCVNLFQ

-561 ADGSAI
+561 ADGSVI
-567 SADAVESISYV
+567 SVDVVESISYV

-584 ICYRQDGVT
+584 ICYRRDGAT
-593 QIVDAAT
+593 QTVDAET

-615 LRHEDEL
+615 LTHEDEL

-700 LQGDTMV
+700 LQGDTIV
-707 YFRYADDAENPRLM
+707 YFRYADDTENPGLM

-745 SIGAINAITV
+745 SIGAINAMTV

-764 YGTDTGKRTLDI
+764 YGTDTGERSLDI

-795 FAYLG
+795 FAYLW

>member
-6 QAHYAVKKSLCKY
+6 QAHHTAKKSLCKY

-31 MLLGCGKKPVFAVL
+31 VLLGCGKEPVFAVL
-45 HGSDADYSLRLQAD
+45 HGSDADYSVRLRAD
-59 RSYRVLKYRI
+59 GCYRI
-69 MNIENVRSETLTIP
+69 MKIENVRSETLTIP

-105 KEIVLSDSLTE
+105 KEIVLSDTLTE
-116 MDYLSIQECENI
+116 MDYLSIQACENI

-164 VEDNCLIGRADHV
+164 VEDNCLIGREDHV

-190 VTVIAFS
+190 VTAIADG
-197 AFEYLPITS
+197 AFEDLPITS
-206 IHIPESVVEICEH
+206 IHIPESVVEIDSH
-219 AFAGTSLTEIT
+219 AFTGTSLTEIM
-230 LPDTVKSIGN
+230 LPDTLKIIGD

-246 SIRELVIPDGVEEVG
+246 SIRELVIPDSVEEVG
-261 RWALSYMRQLEKVTI
+261 EWAFSWMRQLEKVTI
-276 GAGMTKLSAFCF
+276 GAGVTNLLPRCF
-288 DRDLALA
+288 AKDRTLALVEVSE
-295 KIAVAPANPKY
+295 KNPKY
-306 YAEQNCLIEKETG
+306 YTEQNCLIEKETG

-331 DSARILGSF
+331 DGARILGKG
-340 CIKQLSGIVEEVR
+340 CISEETADEVEKVQ
-353 IPSSITTIEKNAILD
+353 IPPGVTTIEKEAFCGSTGNVKT
-368 HYNNIRA
+368 
-375 IYIPKS
+375 IYIPET
-381 VTTVA
+381 VTIV
-386 EIAIVFD
+386 EEYAIVFGVGD
-393 EGNSHMLYCE
+393 SHTVYCE
-403 ASEKPDGWD
+403 APEKPDGWD
-412 ERWVAGTDR
+412 EKWVEG
-421 VTGTDRYDVQWGKSE
+421 VGGFDVQWGKSE

-522 YWLRDRVAACPLN
+522 YWLRDRVAAYPLN
-535 DGFSGALCVNLFQ
+535 DDFSGALCVNLFQ

-561 ADGSAI
+561 ADGSVI
-567 SADAVESISYV
+567 SADVVESISYV

-584 ICYRQDGVT
+584 ICYRRDGAT
-593 QIVDAAT
+593 QTVDAET

-615 LRHEDEL
+615 LTHEDEL

-707 YFRYADDAENPRLM
+707 YFRYADDTENPGLM

-764 YGTDTGKRTLDI
+764 YGTETGERTLDI
-776 ELPIPI
+776 KLPIPI